1 MHSQLKGLL
10 RMMFTERERLKN
22 SLERD
27 SGANASQQQTVAVL
41 RQALSDVSFSQGLE
55 LEKTLFGSVQ
65 FKVLSMCLEK
75 PICAPPPLSEVSPVL
90 PLKTLTGED
99 FSGERQLGGC
109 LAALTVLKLALGNV
123 SCQGLV
129 LLENSERW
137 RLFWERCLHGLVPC
151 CCLSAEAGTG

>member
-1 MHSQLKGLL
+1 
-10 RMMFTERERLKN
+10 MMFTERERLKN

-75 PICAPPPLSEVSPVL
+75 PICAPPPLAEVSPVL

-109 LAALTVLKLALGNV
+109 LAALSVLKLALGNV
-123 SCQGLV
+123 SCQQ
-129 LLENSERW
+129 
-137 RLFWERCLHGLVPC
+137 FPQRCL
-151 CCLSAEAGTG
+151 